1 MFDAAAAGI
10 GPSLAGQLARVSL
23 ADVDDDGLI
32 ETLAAAE
39 QLVRWA
45 TAAQLAV
52 IRELVDRRGDPQFVE
67 DEIATELKLSRVAAA
82 TRLGLAMDLARLP
95 VVAAGMAEGRLDLP
109 KAKAIAEAVAVLD
122 PQVASDV
129 AVEAVERAGRQTVG
143 ELRAWLRRAVL
154 TADPAAAEAR
164 HARAVAERRV
174 VLTPVGDGMA
184 ELWALLPADDAA
196 CAYAAVDAC
205 ARATGGPTDSR
216 TADQRRADALVDLL
230 TGRTRTA
237 PASTVQVT
245 VPLSTLLGG
254 DQPGELAGIG
264 PIPAPMA
271 RRVAA
276 DGLWRWL
283 ATTDDGTLIDA
294 GRRSYRPP
302 AALADLIR
310 GRDQTCRFPGCRQP
324 ARRCDLDHT
333 VPYPAGPTNANNL
346 ASLCRHHHLLKHKAG
361 WTVRQHPNGRLTW
374 TSPAGRSYAT
384 SPPPHPPHSPHP
396 HPPPHQP
403 PPEKPTGDRNP
414 SRAR

>member
-1 MFDAAAAGI
+1 MRYARAMFDAAAAEI
-10 GPSLAGQLARVSL
+10 GPSLAGQLAGVSL
-23 ADVDDDGLI
+23 AGLDEDGLI
-32 ETLAAAE
+32 DALDAAE
-39 QLVRWA
+39 KLARWA

-52 IRELVDRRGDPQFVE
+52 IREMVDRRGDPQFVE
-67 DEIATELKLSRVAAA
+67 DEIAAELRLSRVAAA
-82 TRLGLAMDLARLP
+82 TRLGLAVDLGRLP
-95 VVAAGMAEGRLDLP
+95 MVAAGLAEGRLDLP

-122 PQVASDV
+122 PQAGADV
-129 AVEAVERAGRQTVG
+129 AVEAVEQAGRRTVG
-143 ELRAWLRRAVL
+143 ELRAWLRRTVL

-164 HARAVAERRV
+164 HAQALAERRV
-174 VLTPVGDGMA
+174 ALTPVGDGMA

-196 CAYAAVDAC
+196 RAYATVDAC
-205 ARATGGPTDSR
+205 ARAAGGPADSR

-230 TGRTRTA
+230 TGQTCTA

-271 RRVAA
+271 RESAA

-283 ATTDDGTLIDA
+283 ATTDDGTLVDA

-302 AALADLIR
+302 AALADLLR

-346 ASLCRHHHLLKHKAG
+346 VSLCRHHHLLKHRAG
-361 WTVRQHPNGRLTW
+361 WKVRQHPNGRLTW
-374 TSPAGRSYAT
+374 TSPAGRTYAT
-384 SPPPHPPHSPHP
+384 RPPPD
-396 HPPPHQP
+396 P
-403 PPEKPTGDRNP
+403 PPEKPSGDPNP
-414 SRAR
+414 SRTA